1 MIMGRKGIRLC
12 FTSIIIIGAM
22 VIFGQLNGMPRMTL
36 VNNLQ
41 LSLLE
46 YKARV
51 NVEPTTTPRKRG
63 PSKVLILTYMR
74 SGSSLT
80 GDILQQSP
88 GAFYVYEPIHNIRWH
103 DKTENWTYPDAPT
116 KLVTPET
123 IHKERVDVL
132 YRLLTCDL
140 MNVPDRVLEDGF
152 LGRGFLTKELQ
163 PCVKAAKQNHNK
175 TEGTR
180 ACIQDLQNA
189 CQASPLRVLKT
200 IRFSM
205 EQARNLSVLIPDLKI
220 IHLVRDPR
228 ATLKSQNYL
237 GECNGVARQ
246 QCVERFCAL
255 VEDDIVKADL
265 ISKSDRNRIF
275 TLKYE
280 RLAKSPIQVSK
291 ELYEFV
297 DGSFTKQVEEYIFNI
312 TSAGRKDDCII
323 CTTRGNSTKLVNE
336 WKKTMNKDFVK
347 EIQNRCNYLLKRFR
361 YEIISL

>member
-1 MIMGRKGIRLC
+1 MNP
-12 FTSIIIIGAM
+12 III
-22 VIFGQLNGMPRMTL
+22 P
-36 VNNLQ
+36 
-41 LSLLE
+41 
-46 YKARV
+46 
-51 NVEPTTTPRKRG
+51 VEPTTTPRKRG

-152 LGRGFLTKELQ
+152 L
-163 PCVKAAKQNHNK
+163 
-175 TEGTR
+175 GTR